1 MSVKQTIRRA
11 IPAPLWQVARRV
23 KRGVE
28 LRRIKARGPITKQ
41 ALVDDF
47 ATLGLEKDDVLV
59 VYSSLR
65 SIGFVEGGPDTV
77 IDALMEVV
85 GPGGTLAFPTFTIA
99 GTMSETLAGGNFV
112 FDPATSPSTVGRITE
127 VFRHRPGVHRSLH
140 PTHSVAAWG
149 RLAREITATHLEDGT
164 NFGAS
169 SPFGKLLQ
177 FDAKAV
183 GLGVTFAPITFYH
196 AYEDMNL
203 DKFPGVYLAQPFKAR
218 IRTPEGDRG
227 VDSLPRPRIPPP
239 ENRQEPGDRG
249 LLVRVLSIGGC
260 RPHRTRGRF
269 AIVVDQGPRCVRLP
283 GENVRAR
290 RDHLPRARSPE
301 TKGRLM
307 TIEH

>member
-127 VFRHRPGVHRSLH
+127 VFRHRSGVHRSLH

-218 IRTPEGDRG
+218 IRTPEGDREVSIRCHDPEFHRRRIDKNPEIEAYWSEYFRSAG
-227 VDSLPRPRIPPP
+227 VAHIGPVGDSQSWWIKGHDVFDCL
-239 ENRQEPGDRG
+239 EKMYARG
-249 LLVRVLSIGGC
+249 VTIYRVPDLQK
-260 RPHRTRGRF
+260 R
-269 AIVVDQGPRCVRLP
+269 
-283 GENVRAR
+283 
-290 RDHLPRARSPE
+290 
-301 TKGRLM
+301 KGAS
-307 TIEH
+307 